1 MTAADLAQRVADALA
16 DLPIPAAAV
25 LSISTTTG
33 PSGATQLH
41 LRIGDA
47 DAIADAIGDRSQEVV
62 TRQQRGDATVWR
74 HHLCPIR
81 DRPGYALVWCA

>member
-33 PSGATQLH
+33 ASGSTQIH
-41 LRIGDA
+41 LRICDA

-81 DRPGYALVWCA
+81 GRPGFAIVWCA